1 MIMILTTRTIIKAAA
16 TAVLASET
24 DKYNRIRQPT
34 SISRK
39 VIDKNFDP
47 CDLKLPVSRDDK
59 KSLNS
64 TLCFLRGISASDLV
78 GWLIKTD

>member
-1 MIMILTTRTIIKAAA
+1 MIMILTTRTIIKPAA
-16 TAVLASET
+16 TAVIASET

-47 CDLKLPVSRDDK
+47 WSV
-59 KSLNS
+59 
-64 TLCFLRGISASDLV
+64 T
-78 GWLIKTD
+78 

>member
-1 MIMILTTRTIIKAAA
+1 MIMILTTRTIIKPAA

-39 VIDKNFDP
+39 VIDKN
-47 CDLKLPVSRDDK
+47 LKLPVSRDDK

-78 GWLIKTD
+78 WWLIITD

>member
-16 TAVLASET
+16 TAASET

-47 CDLKLPVSRDDK
+47 WSV
-59 KSLNS
+59 
-64 TLCFLRGISASDLV
+64 T
-78 GWLIKTD
+78 